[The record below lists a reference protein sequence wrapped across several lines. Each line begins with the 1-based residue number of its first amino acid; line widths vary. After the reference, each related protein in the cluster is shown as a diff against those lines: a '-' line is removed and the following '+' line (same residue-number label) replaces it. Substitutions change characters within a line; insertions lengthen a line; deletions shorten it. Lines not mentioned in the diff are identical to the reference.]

1 MNAYVALINKV
12 DSRAK
17 HGQRKAYVAL
27 IKKKVDSRSKH
38 GQREG

>member
-27 IKKKVDSRSKH
+27 IKKSR
-38 GQREG
+38 